1 MRNLSIQEAMS
12 FLPLVVAG
20 KGVAI
25 KDGQKARSKVFYI
38 AGLGVELAGKDGQL
52 IEQSTKKETGIT
64 NLDGGNKLNSGR
76 YILVTAIR
84 ILFDTTAGVTPK
96 TASWKGEAP
105 GVFKNGDILIGT
117 SAAGNI
123 FDHPIAPLA
132 KYASSLSVEQEFKQI
147 TPFMIMD
154 KVEFTIKILLSG
166 AAAVDQAYRVE
177 LDAIEITDENAG

>member
-1 MRNLSIQEAMS
+1 MRDLSIQEAMS
-12 FLPLVVAG
+12 FIPYVQEG

-64 NLDGGNKLNSGR
+64 NFDGTNKLNSGR
-76 YILVTAIR
+76 RILVTAIR
-84 ILFDTTAGVTPK
+84 VLFDTTAAVTPK
-96 TASWKGEAP
+96 TANWKSEAP
-105 GVFKNGDILIGT
+105 SVFKNGDIIVGT
-117 SAAGNI
+117 TAAGNI
-123 FDHPIAPLA
+123 FDHPIGPLA

-154 KVEFTIKILLSG
+154 NVEYSIKILLSG
-166 AAAVDQAYRVE
+166 VAAVDQAFRVE
-177 LDAIEITDENAG
+177 FDAIEFTSETAA